1 MERERKEGSEKARES
16 HWESREGQKA
26 KIAIFR
32 RGQKAQVRF
41 NHPNGVSAAALVDSA
56 GKATQVTPHYSIPDT
71 RNSWA
76 RKCSISWT
84 EKLAEMAKQIWY

>member
-16 HWESREGQKA
+16 HQESRERQKP
-26 KIAIFR
+26 KMGIFG

-41 NHPNGVSAAALVDSA
+41 NHPIGVSAAAAVDSA

-71 RNSWA
+71 RNSRAWN
-76 RKCSISWT
+76 RSISWT